1 MGKLKKLNLLLVML
15 VAIVLVACGGNGGGE
30 EGAEGESASSG
41 EAKTIKLAH
50 SGSESHQ
57 YHIAAENFKEVL
69 ENKEG
74 TNFTVEIH
82 PNASL
87 GSEGDAIEQVIS
99 GSLEMTTVA
108 ADSNLSNTIPE
119 MNAFGIPYIFD
130 DKDHVYSAL
139 DGEAGENLLS
149 LADDKGMKGL
159 GYWEV
164 GFRHLTNNSTEVT
177 VPEDVEGMKIRVQPA
192 TVWEEHMRALG
203 ANPTPVDFNELY
215 SALDQGVVDGQEN
228 PLPTI
233 DSMKFYEV
241 QDYVSLTGHTYTPA
255 VVLMSN
261 SFYEGLSEEEA
272 TAVEEAVVEARDYQR
287 QTLDEKE
294 EEILTKLEDE
304 GVTIT
309 EPEREVFREA
319 TADVKDA
326 VSDEVP
332 EEIVQSLIDSKE

>member
-1 MGKLKKLNLLLVML
+1 MKKINFLLMIVM
-15 VAIVLVACGGNGGGE
+15 AIFLAACGSDGN
-30 EGAEGESASSG
+30 GAEGENASSG
-41 EAKTIKLAH
+41 QAKTIKLAH
-50 SGSESHQ
+50 AGSESHQ
-57 YHIAAENFKEVL
+57 YHVAAEKFKEVL
-69 ENKEG
+69 EGKEG
-74 TNFTVEIH
+74 TDFTVEIH

-108 ADSNLSNTIPE
+108 ADSSLANTIPE
-119 MNAFGIPYIFD
+119 MNAFGIPYLFE

-149 LADDKGMKGL
+149 LADDAGMKGI

-164 GFRHLTNNSTEVT
+164 GFRHLTNNSKEVM
-177 VPEDVEGMKIRVQPA
+177 VPEDVAGMNIRVQPA

-203 ANPTPVDFNELY
+203 ASPTPVDFNELY

-241 QDYVSLTGHTYTPA
+241 QDYVSLTSHNYTPA

-261 SFYEGLSEEEA
+261 SFYEELSEEEV
-272 TAVEEAVVEARDYQR
+272 TAVEEAVVEARDFQR
-287 QTLDEKE
+287 QSLEERE
-294 EEILTKLEDE
+294 EEILTTLEEE

-309 EPEREVFREA
+309 EPDRDAFAEA
-319 TADVKDA
+319 TADVKES

-332 EEIVQSLIDSKE
+332 DEIVQSLIESKE

>member
-1 MGKLKKLNLLLVML
+1 MGILKKIGFLLMML
-15 VAIVLVACGGNGGGE
+15 LSFVLVACGN
-30 EGAEGESASSG
+30 GESGSGESGG

-50 SGSESHQ
+50 SGSETHQ
-57 YHIAAENFKEVL
+57 YHIASEKFKEVL
-69 ENKEG
+69 EANEN

-87 GSEGDAIEQVIS
+87 GSEGDAIEQVMG

-108 ADSNLSNTIPE
+108 ADSNLANTIPE
-119 MNAFGIPYIFD
+119 MNVFGIPYIFEN
-130 DKDHVYSAL
+130 KDHVYNAL

-149 LADDKGMKGL
+149 LAEDKGMKGL

-164 GFRHLTNNSTEVT
+164 GFRHMTNNTKEIVE
-177 VPEDVEGMKIRVQPA
+177 PEDMSGMKIRVQPA
-192 TVWEEHMRALG
+192 TVWEEHIRALG

-241 QDYVSLTGHTYTPA
+241 QKYVSLTGHTYTPA
-255 VVLMSN
+255 VVLMSG
-261 SFYEGLSEEEA
+261 SFYEGLTEEEI

-287 QTLDEKE
+287 KTLDEKE
-294 EEILTKLEDE
+294 QEIKTKLEE
-304 GVTIT
+304 QGVTIT
-309 EPEREVFREA
+309 EPNREA
-319 TADVKDA
+319 FSEATSDVKDS
-326 VSDEVP
+326 VSEEVP
-332 EEIVQSLIDSKE
+332 EEIIQSLIDSK